1 MNEQERAN
9 IRFAT
14 KNLIICFICY
24 TLLSDIFIS
33 GIVNNIVEDYD
44 LIIQVIVQ
52 LIYKAIII
60 FVIWKIA
67 FYRIMNDCKI
77 TKNESN
83 HIFKNILIFSGII
96 FLISLFISIST
107 EFKKVDEIAQELNDL
122 NHLNYYSYTI
132 NDPEFLNENSE
143 ALKSTK
149 NKIYLILTIKQV
161 VYLIIM
167 MGIGYL
173 QKNELNKR
181 TL

>member
-9 IRFAT
+9 VRFAT

-24 TLLSDIFIS
+24 TLLSDLFIS
-33 GIVNNIVEDYD
+33 GIVNNIVKDYS
-44 LIIQVIVQ
+44 LTIQVIVQ

-67 FYRIMNDCKI
+67 FYRVMNNCRI
-77 TKNESN
+77 TQNESN
-83 HIFKNILIFSGII
+83 HIFRNLLIFSGII

-107 EFKKVDEIAQELNDL
+107 EFKKVDEAAQEISNLNYPK
-122 NHLNYYSYTI
+122 YYSY
-132 NDPEFLNENSE
+132 FLEENNE
-143 ALKSTK
+143 ALETAR
-149 NKIYLILTIKQV
+149 NKIYLILTMKQV
-161 VYLIIM
+161 GLLIII